1 MLGQAL
7 ADLATIGILQQRS
20 IERGDRL
27 TGQLQTALTSRL
39 MIDRMGDGVLAERG
53 SVSLDEALARLCG
66 YARA

>member
-1 MLGQAL
+1 M
-7 ADLATIGILQQRS
+7 QQRS